1 MKFTKGYWLLRDEMK
16 AAYAVEY
23 GSRLIM
29 MHQGEAIMDKGGEEK
44 KVLRIEE
51 ILDKFN
57 EISVECGN

>member
-1 MKFTKGYWLLRDEMK
+1 
-16 AAYAVEY
+16 
-23 GSRLIM
+23 M